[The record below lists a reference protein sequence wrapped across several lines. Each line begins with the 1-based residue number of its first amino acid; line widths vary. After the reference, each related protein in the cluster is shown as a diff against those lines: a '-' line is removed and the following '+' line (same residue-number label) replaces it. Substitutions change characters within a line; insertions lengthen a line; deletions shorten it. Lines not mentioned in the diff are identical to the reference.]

1 MRSNGSRA
9 PMRTSTRINNSIY
22 SVGHNYNYEAYQA
35 FIDNQNAQVSG
46 SNWSVPVFNGSLPA
60 AQDRVPSGLLSPSAT
75 PRLIST
81 VFANG
86 DTHWLPFVPLEPGV
100 SASDCQASLRA
111 CEDDGLYTLNGSIV
125 KTSYPS
131 YTTTP
136 ACDLSL
142 SFLANKTAEYEACNW
157 QLSQQSSFDSPLTA
171 ATPTAPAYG
180 SSLSPLACGEV
191 AYGDG
196 SWQLGQEHPL
206 SPAATTHASSTPSRP
221 YQCPSCP
228 DTPTFSSMR
237 DFNRHM
243 LAKAHWNDVTQFY
256 RCCCR
261 AQSARKDHH
270 RRHLGICDGLAFNP
284 YACKCGLECS
294 SRDEH
299 IEHIEDC
306 GRRRRRR
313 QQSTAP

>member
-1 MRSNGSRA
+1 MRSNGSRV
-9 PMRTSTRINNSIY
+9 PLRTSTSIY

-35 FIDNQNAQVSG
+35 FIDNQNAQVPG
-46 SNWSVPVFNGSLPA
+46 SNWSFPGFNGPSPA

-81 VFANG
+81 VFADD
-86 DTHWLPFVPLEPGV
+86 DTHWLPFMPPGPSV
-100 SASDCQASLRA
+100 SASDCQASPGA
-111 CEDDGLYTLNGSIV
+111 CEDDGLCTLNSSIV
-125 KTSYPS
+125 KSSYPS

-142 SFLANKTAEYEACNW
+142 SLLANKTAGYETCNW
-157 QLSQQSSFDSPLTA
+157 HLSQKSSFDSPLAA

-180 SSLSPLACGEV
+180 SSLACGEL
-191 AYGDG
+191 AYGVD
-196 SWQLGQEHPL
+196 SWQLGQEYAL
-206 SPAATTHASSTPSRP
+206 SPAATTPASSTPSRP
-221 YQCPSCP
+221 YQCSSCP
-228 DTPTFSSMR
+228 DTPTFSSLR
-237 DFNRHM
+237 DLKRHM